1 MHPKNLGPHLLL
13 CKMKLHFVS
22 ALLAVGAL
30 AETPDAK
37 ALYERTQYQGSLQA
51 LQASPHSDA
60 ASLQLMGQDLFMLGE
75 YKKASDAFEKAA
87 ALDPNN
93 AKLLHWLGRA
103 YGRRAETSSPFSAPG
118 LASKARQMFEKSVA
132 LDPTDKDALGDLLDY
147 YLDAPGFLGGGLNK
161 AEALAQMIL
170 KEDQAE
176 GHYAQGLVAEK
187 RREFDTA
194 EAQFRRAAELAP
206 RQVGRILVLAR
217 YLANHGNL
225 KESDALFEKAARMA
239 PNDPRVMFDRASTYM
254 NQKRNPEESRDLLER
269 YLQAPLTPDDPP
281 RERAEALLKKLGV

>member
-1 MHPKNLGPHLLL
+1 
-13 CKMKLHFVS
+13 MKLHFVS